1 LRVFIAIIVGLLAF
15 AVPGEGV
22 LAQVRPE
29 QRPPPLP
36 KRKPKVEQPAPPA
49 PAPEPESAPLPN
61 VDEVQYLAPEKVPAF
76 SKPPGR
82 YHAPEGFGGHAW
94 GQART
99 GFDRL
104 PEPPLMVR
112 AAWTR
117 GLARQPEMYCITSSL
132 GTECT
137 LNQILNSL
145 ITLVEG
151 GGFHVLSEYKIPG
164 QGFKFKESGTV
175 MFPVIYQFCAN
186 WDSTKKEVPKNF
198 DELNR
203 FCGMRLLFKTESH
216 EQLRTLPADHVT
228 QYDLVLAE
236 LIAMYGKPAG
246 YLKRGRVTIET
257 QDENGNDPE
266 DVRSEEDRKFS
277 TWRWC
282 PAANSALAPR
292 CDASIVLSI
301 DPESG
306 HAVVLFSTPALWQY
320 AYARQHSNEG
330 GDPLFAVMHARN

>member
-1 LRVFIAIIVGLLAF
+1 
-15 AVPGEGV
+15 
-22 LAQVRPE
+22 
-29 QRPPPLP
+29 
-36 KRKPKVEQPAPPA
+36 
-49 PAPEPESAPLPN
+49 
-61 VDEVQYLAPEKVPAF
+61 
-76 SKPPGR
+76 
-82 YHAPEGFGGHAW
+82 
-94 GQART
+94 
-99 GFDRL
+99 
-104 PEPPLMVR
+104 MVR

-145 ITLVEG
+145 ITLIEG

-301 DPESG
+301 DPDSG
-306 HAVVLFSTPALWQY
+306 RAVVLFSTPALWEY
-320 AYARQHSNEG
+320 AFARQHAAEE
-330 GDPLFAVMHARN
+330 GDPLYAVLHARQPIHRARPN